1 MLLYAVILFGL
12 VVVLQLRGISQ
23 RLESNHSAVQDLKE
37 ELQGIGKKIAEIAE
51 ELHWYKDSTFA
62 HDLKE
67 WLEEVPKDVV
77 EELQWHKSS
86 TFAHELREW
95 LQEISKDIT
104 GELQAAAG
112 ELRAAATDILNT
124 LSTIENNTSHD

>member
-12 VVVLQLRGISQ
+12 VVVLQLHGINR
-23 RLESNHSAVQDLKE
+23 RLESNHSALRELSE
-37 ELQGIGKKIAEIAE
+37 ELRWHKEPA
-51 ELHWYKDSTFA
+51 FA

-67 WLEEVPKDVV
+67 WLKEIPRDIV

-95 LQEISKDIT
+95 LQEVSNDIT
-104 GELQAAAG
+104 GELR
-112 ELRAAATDILNT
+112 LAATEISNT
-124 LSTIENNTSHD
+124 LSAIENNTSHD

>member
-12 VVVLQLRGISQ
+12 IVVLQLRGISQ
-23 RLESNHSAVQDLKE
+23 RLANNHSAVQEVKE
-37 ELQGIGKKIAEIAE
+37 ELQRIAKAISE
-51 ELHWYKDSTFA
+51 ELQWYKDSTFA

-67 WLEEVPKDVV
+67 WLEEIPKDVV
-77 EELQWHKSS
+77 EELQWHKNS

-104 GELQAAAG
+104 GELQAAA
-112 ELRAAATDILNT
+112 TDILNT
-124 LSTIENNTSHD
+124 LSTIENNTSQDTN